1 MFVNWR
7 TVVLIGKL
15 LRLNGLSTLVALDE
29 QSCLTINLVFNQ
41 NGLTADCRTTER
53 AGTELRG

>member
-15 LRLNGLSTLVALDE
+15 LRLNGLSTLVALGE
-29 QSCLTINLVFNQ
+29 QP
-41 NGLTADCRTTER
+41 
-53 AGTELRG
+53 